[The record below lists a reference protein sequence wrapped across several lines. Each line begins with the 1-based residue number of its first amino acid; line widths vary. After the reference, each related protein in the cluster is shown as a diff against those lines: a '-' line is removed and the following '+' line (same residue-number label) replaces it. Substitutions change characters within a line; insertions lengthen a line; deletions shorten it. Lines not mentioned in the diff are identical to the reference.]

1 MSKTMGK
8 TLKIIVCGKKAIGK
22 TTILEQLI
30 YNNANISST
39 NSSSSTSTP
48 TRPSSI
54 ALNTATTSPSGSTE
68 TQVGATKYFS
78 TIEDIYVACWEKDKG
93 VKEKLRFYDTRG
105 MDNAKDTDTINLMRH
120 LFPTVDGCVLV
131 FSSNDSD
138 SMQCIEKLKHEIE
151 KSKDK
156 KEICHFI
163 IIDNQM
169 AVPVNLVNADRFSQ
183 NTDATSMLSS
193 MITNRDLIR
202 QEMQTRLRA
211 NLHEF
216 TTLDKRDVL
225 CKPFIE
231 LAQSITQV
239 NTKGSMNIV
248 QSIKKPKVFSSN
260 KS

>member
-1 MSKTMGK
+1 MGK
-8 TLKIIVCGKKAIGK
+8 TYKILMCGKKATGK

-30 YNNANISST
+30 YNNANISSNSV
-39 NSSSSTSTP
+39 NSSGGGSSTAQRPTSITSSLTSST
-48 TRPSSI
+48 TTLTALGSSG
-54 ALNTATTSPSGSTE
+54 NSPD
-68 TQVGATKYFS
+68 KYFS

-93 VKEKLRFYDTRG
+93 VKEKLRYYDTHG
-105 MDNAKDTDTINLMRH
+105 MENSKDTDTINQMRH
-120 LFPTVDGCVLV
+120 LFPLVDGCVLV

-138 SMQCIEKLKHEIE
+138 SMQCIEKLKFEIE

-169 AVPVNLVNADRFSQ
+169 PVPVNTQPMNEASS
-183 NTDATSMLSS
+183 TLSS

-211 NLHEF
+211 NLYEF
-216 TTLDKRDVL
+216 TTIDKRDLL
-225 CKPFIE
+225 CKPFID
-231 LAQSITQV
+231 LAMSITQV

-260 KS
+260 K

>member
-1 MSKTMGK
+1 MGK
-8 TLKIIVCGKKAIGK
+8 TYKIIVCGKKATGK

-39 NSSSSTSTP
+39 TIPNANATNSRPTSLTSSTTTLTAAGTGSNSSSNS
-48 TRPSSI
+48 
-54 ALNTATTSPSGSTE
+54 NSPD
-68 TQVGATKYFS
+68 KYFS

-105 MDNAKDTDTINLMRH
+105 MDSSKDTDTINQMRH
-120 LFPTVDGCVLV
+120 LFPLVDGCVLL

-138 SMQCIEKLKHEIE
+138 SMQCIEKLKFEIE

-156 KEICHFI
+156 KDICHFI

-169 AVPVNLVNADRFSQ
+169 PVPVNTQPIN
-183 NTDATSMLSS
+183 DASSTLSS

-211 NLHEF
+211 NLYEF
-216 TTLDKRDVL
+216 TTIDKRDLL
-225 CKPFIE
+225 CKPFID
-231 LAQSITQV
+231 LAMSITQV

-260 KS
+260 K

>member
-1 MSKTMGK
+1 MGK
-8 TLKIIVCGKKAIGK
+8 TYKIIVCGKKATGK

-30 YNNANISST
+30 YNNANIPANTSTNTTSSNRPTSINNSLASST
-39 NSSSSTSTP
+39 TTLAAIGGGSSSNS
-48 TRPSSI
+48 
-54 ALNTATTSPSGSTE
+54 NSPD
-68 TQVGATKYFS
+68 KYFS

-105 MDNAKDTDTINLMRH
+105 MDSSKDTDTINQMRH
-120 LFPTVDGCVLV
+120 LFPLVDGCVLL

-138 SMQCIEKLKHEIE
+138 SMQCIEKLKFEIE

-156 KEICHFI
+156 KDICHFI

-169 AVPVNLVNADRFSQ
+169 PVPVNTQPIN
-183 NTDATSMLSS
+183 DASSTISS

-211 NLHEF
+211 NLYEF
-216 TTLDKRDVL
+216 TTIDKRDLL
-225 CKPFIE
+225 CKPFID
-231 LAQSITQV
+231 LAMSITQV

-260 KS
+260 K